1 MHQRG
6 GERPERRRHIR
17 IAAKGTLLFRAGTH
31 EQSCRIA
38 NLSEGGA
45 YVLTNVTAPDRL
57 LGRDVGLELRLDAA
71 SAEWLRAT
79 GRIVRKTPVGVA
91 IAFDLLAAPL
101 LRIIDALS
109 TASLARA
116 RIIVVVLI
124 DADPQRR
131 DAMTTGFRAAGCS
144 VIEAASPLE
153 AIVRLGES
161 SFEPDVIAVADSHG
175 EDAEQMR
182 AFVEREHPKATLIRI
197 GDELLRPEGLANWL
211 SSVNH
216 DEDLPARVREA
227 LIAPRRRP

>member
-1 MHQRG
+1 MNERP

-17 IAAKGTLLFRAGTH
+17 ITAKGTLIFRAGQH

-38 NLSEGGA
+38 NLSESGA
-45 YVLTNVTAPDRL
+45 YVVTNVTAPDRM
-57 LGRDVGLELRLDAA
+57 LGRNVDLELRLDAA

-79 GRIVRKTPVGVA
+79 GRIIRKDPDGVA

-101 LRIIDALS
+101 LRIIDALT
-109 TASLARA
+109 TAAIARA

-124 DADPQRR
+124 DAEPQRR
-131 DAMTTGFRAAGCS
+131 DAMATGFRAAGCS

-161 SFEPDVIAVADSHG
+161 SFEPDVIAVADSQSD
-175 EDAEQMR
+175 DAEQMR
-182 AFVEREHPKATLIRI
+182 AFVEREHPNATLIRI
-197 GDELLRPEGLANWL
+197 GDALLHPEGLANWL

-216 DEDLPARVREA
+216 DEDLPTRVREA
-227 LIAPRRRP
+227 LFAPRRRS

>member
-1 MHQRG
+1 MNERPG
-6 GERPERRRHIR
+6 DRPERRRHMR
-17 IAAKGTLLFRAGTH
+17 IVAKGTLLFRAGRH

-45 YVLTNVTAPDRL
+45 YVLTNVTAPDRM
-57 LGRDVGLELRLDAA
+57 LGRNVALDLRLDAA

-79 GRIVRKTPVGVA
+79 GRILRKTPDGVA

-109 TASLARA
+109 TAAIARA

-131 DAMTTGFRAAGCS
+131 DAMASGFRAAGCS
-144 VIEAASPLE
+144 VIESASPLE

-161 SFEPDVIAVADSHG
+161 SFEPNVIAVADSQTD
-175 EDAEQMR
+175 DAEEMR
-182 AFVEREHPKATLIRI
+182 AFVEREHPDATLIRI
-197 GDELLRPEGLANWL
+197 GDDLLRPEGLANWL
-211 SSVNH
+211 SSGNP
-216 DEDLPARVREA
+216 DKDLPARVREV
-227 LIAPRRRP
+227 LIAPRRP